1 MRRIYPYFTLTLIVF
16 LSTLLLW
23 LPFLTKS
30 FNWLGLKIEN
40 SSFEYVYKHYDG
52 PLYVIPA
59 KTLYDPAKLKTPE
72 GENILAQPASYF
84 AAHLPLYPLTIRLFK
99 ELMSHSLQVS
109 QLAYLKSMLLVN
121 IFATVGLAWLF
132 YFILK
137 KIKITKEPLLLT
149 IIFLFL
155 PRLFIVR
162 SVGAPESLFLL
173 LILGSL
179 YFFEKGKYLLA
190 GLLGGLAT
198 MTKSPGIL
206 LFGAYCLVFAEKLFV
221 KKKNVER
228 LTPKIS
234 WLWIALIPAGLLAV
248 FMIYWKQMGDFF
260 AYFNSGDNIHLIFP
274 FSVFNF
280 KMPWVGTA
288 WLEDVIFYFLLYG
301 LTVISLLK
309 SKQRSFF
316 YFSLVFFVATLF
328 IQHRDIGRYSL
339 PLWPLALI
347 AHEKFFTSKKFIV
360 ICIILLPAI
369 YLYAWNFLGYN
380 IMPIADWTP
389 YL

>member
-1 MRRIYPYFTLTLIVF
+1 MRRIYPYFTLTLIIF

-206 LFGAYCLVFAEKLFV
+206 LFGAYCLVFAEKLLV

>member
-1 MRRIYPYFTLTLIVF
+1 MRRIYPYFTLTLIIF

-72 GENILAQPASYF
+72 GENILAQPVGYF

-99 ELMSHSLQVS
+99 ELMSYSFQVD

-190 GLLGGLAT
+190 GLLGGLVT

-206 LFGAYCLVFAEKLFV
+206 LFGAYCLVFAEKLLV

>member
-1 MRRIYPYFTLTLIVF
+1 M
-16 LSTLLLW
+16 
-23 LPFLTKS
+23 
-30 FNWLGLKIEN
+30 
-40 SSFEYVYKHYDG
+40 
-52 PLYVIPA
+52 
-59 KTLYDPAKLKTPE
+59 
-72 GENILAQPASYF
+72 AQPASYF

-190 GLLGGLAT
+190 GLLGGLVT

-206 LFGAYCLVFAEKLFV
+206 LFGAYCLVFAEKLLV

>member
-1 MRRIYPYFTLTLIVF
+1 
-16 LSTLLLW
+16 
-23 LPFLTKS
+23 
-30 FNWLGLKIEN
+30 
-40 SSFEYVYKHYDG
+40 
-52 PLYVIPA
+52 
-59 KTLYDPAKLKTPE
+59 
-72 GENILAQPASYF
+72 
-84 AAHLPLYPLTIRLFK
+84 
-99 ELMSHSLQVS
+99 
-109 QLAYLKSMLLVN
+109 
-121 IFATVGLAWLF
+121 
-132 YFILK
+132 
-137 KIKITKEPLLLT
+137 
-149 IIFLFL
+149 
-155 PRLFIVR
+155 
-162 SVGAPESLFLL
+162 
-173 LILGSL
+173 
-179 YFFEKGKYLLA
+179 
-190 GLLGGLAT
+190 
-198 MTKSPGIL
+198 
-206 LFGAYCLVFAEKLFV
+206 
-221 KKKNVER
+221 
-228 LTPKIS
+228 
-234 WLWIALIPAGLLAV
+234 
-248 FMIYWKQMGDFF
+248 MGDFF